1 MTIPSE
7 PRTPRLYHAGSGS
20 AFPLFAAVGIV
31 MAAFASFLVV
41 AILVFNATRSVVMG
55 LVAGQLMFAVIAI
68 SAMFAKRL
76 RPIALGLTRPRGVM
90 IAAAVLIGSSLWYL
104 NLRIVM
110 LIELPEGGV
119 QQLQDIVEGPSLITV
134 LLALAVL
141 PAICEELLF
150 RGLLLRALAARYAPA
165 LAVLISAVV
174 FAGYHMSLVQ
184 LIPTF
189 TLGLV
194 AGTVTLR
201 AHSVVPAMVA
211 HLLNNG
217 IAIVVTRVPSPS
229 NWVNDHPSLSLAVA
243 IVLTGSGLA
252 IASTVRRAPP

>member
-20 AFPLFAAVGIV
+20 AFPLSVAVGIV
-31 MAAFASFLVV
+31 MAAFASFLVA
-41 AILVFNATRSVVMG
+41 AILVFNATRSPVLG

-68 SAMFAKRL
+68 GAMVAKKL
-76 RPIALGLTRPRGVM
+76 RPVALGVTRPRGVFLG
-90 IAAAVLIGSSLWYL
+90 AAVLIGVSLWYV
-104 NLRIVM
+104 NLRIVT
-110 LIELPEGGV
+110 LIELPEGGI
-119 QQLQDIVEGPSLITV
+119 QQLQDIVEGPPLVVV

-150 RGLLLRALAARYAPA
+150 RGLLLRALATRFAPA
-165 LAVLISAVV
+165 IAVLISAVV

-194 AGTVTLR
+194 AGAVTLR

-217 IAIVVTRVPSPS
+217 IAIVITRVPDAGS
-229 NWVNDHPSLSLAVA
+229 WIDDHPALSLVTAVMMTASGVA
-243 IVLTGSGLA
+243 IAT
-252 IASTVRRAPP
+252 TVRRTP